1 MACFTVPVAEA
12 IVTTAITKIVKSKE
26 KAGKSSSKGE
36 VMKVKLSEK
45 LSWLNKMLLGGS
57 ALLAFEHVWHG
68 EVIPAFPFL
77 TAVTNGETSE
87 MLHEM
92 GTVGVAMSVLVTLV
106 WGGMVAISSALE
118 KRKTEET
125 VTIGGARS

>member
-36 VMKVKLSEK
+36 VMKVKFSEK

>member
-92 GTVGVAMSVLVTLV
+92 GTVGVTMSVLVTLV
-106 WGGMVAISSALE
+106 WIGMVAISSALE

>member
-92 GTVGVAMSVLVTLV
+92 GTVGVTMSVLVTLV
-106 WGGMVAISSALE
+106 WVGMVAISSALE

>member
-36 VMKVKLSEK
+36 VMKVKFSEK

-57 ALLAFEHVWHG
+57 ALLAFEHR
-68 EVIPAFPFL
+68 
-77 TAVTNGETSE
+77 NGNRGCRNVCTGNAG
-87 MLHEM
+87 M
-92 GTVGVAMSVLVTLV
+92 GRNGSN
-106 WGGMVAISSALE
+106 IICS
-118 KRKTEET
+118 
-125 VTIGGARS
+125 

>member
-92 GTVGVAMSVLVTLV
+92 GTVGVTMSVLVTLV
-106 WGGMVAISSALE
+106 WVGMVAISSALE
-118 KRKTEET
+118 KRKTEDT
-125 VTIGGARS
+125 VTMGGVRS

>member
-36 VMKVKLSEK
+36 VMKVRLSEK

-92 GTVGVAMSVLVTLV
+92 GTVGVTMSVLVTLV
-106 WGGMVAISSALE
+106 WVGMVAISSALE

>member
-57 ALLAFEHVWHG
+57 ALLAFEHVWHS

-92 GTVGVAMSVLVTLV
+92 GTVGVTMSVLVTLV
-106 WGGMVAISSALE
+106 WVGMVAISSALE

>member
-26 KAGKSSSKGE
+26 KAGESSSKGE

-92 GTVGVAMSVLVTLV
+92 GTVGVTMSVLVTLV
-106 WGGMVAISSALE
+106 WVGMVAISSALE
-118 KRKTEET
+118 KRKTEDT
-125 VTIGGARS
+125 VTMGGVRS

>member
-92 GTVGVAMSVLVTLV
+92 GTVGVTMSVLVTLV